1 MTAREKIE
9 SKIISASDFLNINN
23 KNGEKG
29 KVVFTN
35 GCFDILHRGHIE
47 YLSKASEFG
56 AKLIIGLNSDNSVY
70 RLKGRGRPVQDE
82 TSRALVLASLE
93 FVDFVILF
101 EEDTPL
107 KLISTIKP
115 DVLIKGGDYE
125 PVNIVGYDVVTKK
138 GGEVY
143 CLNFVEGYS
152 SSTIIN
158 KLKS

>member
-9 SKIISASDFLNINN
+9 SKIISASDFLKLRDKKEI
-23 KNGEKG
+23 KRKI
-29 KVVFTN
+29 VFTN
-35 GCFDILHRGHIE
+35 GCFDILHKGHIE

-56 AKLIIGLNSDNSVY
+56 ENLVIGLNSDSSVT
-70 RLKGRGRPVQDE
+70 RLKGEGRPVQDE

-101 EEDTPL
+101 GEDTPIE
-107 KLISTIKP
+107 LISSIKP
-115 DVLIKGGDYE
+115 DFLIKGGDYKPE
-125 PVNIVGYDVVTKK
+125 NIIGYDFVTKN

-152 SSTIIN
+152 SSYIIS
-158 KLKS
+158 KQ